1 MDGFLRRATP
11 IVLLA
16 LAGLAWFEKWLPGH
30 ETMASRF
37 GEDGV
42 LRFVLGL
49 LCLYMVMLV
58 VERQR
63 LEQGFKQLV
72 GAFKDFHEQSRAAG
86 SPAQAGSAKRE
97 AVELLVAAL
106 GSPDAEIRKNSVSH
120 LKRLT
125 GQDLGEDP
133 QAWQAW
139 WAQQPN
145 ARGH

>member
-30 ETMASRF
+30 ETMVSRF

-58 VERQR
+58 LERQR
-63 LEQGFKQLV
+63 LEQAFKQLL
-72 GAFKDFHEQSRAAG
+72 GAFKDFHAQSRSDG
-86 SPAQAGSAKRE
+86 SPVQAAEKKRE
-97 AVELLVAAL
+97 AIGLLVGAL
-106 GSPDAEIRKNSVSH
+106 ESADAEIRGNAVTH

-125 GQDLGEDP
+125 GKDLGHDP

-139 WAQQPN
+139 WAQQPD
-145 ARGH
+145 AGGP